1 MTETST
7 AIRRPAGPRGLAA
20 LVVSVRAT
28 SVGRLRRGR
37 LVLMLILLGLPILIQ
52 TLVLIF
58 GEGRGGSFVNFI
70 QVLDKAYWGFG
81 LPLTLIFLAT
91 AALGDE
97 WEEGTAFYVLGL
109 PVPRWSLVM
118 GRWLVSTGRA
128 LMLVLPCIVVVYVL
142 ALVSHEGALTHYL
155 GDLGWVVV
163 GTVLLAGGYSAVF
176 LCIGLAL
183 KRPVLA
189 AFIVYMMERFV
200 SVLPRGFATVS
211 LSYHVRHLMWLQTGH
226 ERFSAL
232 PYVGSG
238 VDTSTPAWQSLTSV
252 AVYMLLFLALATW
265 LLKRREFSGAPASS
279 DSAS

>member
-1 MTETST
+1 MSDSST
-7 AIRRPAGPRGLAA
+7 AARRPAAPRGLAA
-20 LVVSVRAT
+20 LMVSARAT

-52 TLVLIF
+52 TLVLAF
-58 GEGRGGSFVNFI
+58 GEGRGGSFVGFI
-70 QVLDKAYWGFG
+70 EVLENAYWGFG

-109 PVPRWSLVM
+109 PLPRWSIVV

-128 LMLVLPCIVVVYVL
+128 LMLVLPCIVVVYGL
-142 ALVSHEGALTHYL
+142 TLVRYEGALTHYL
-155 GDLGWVVV
+155 GDLLWVVL
-163 GTVLLAGGYSAVF
+163 GTVLLAGGYAAVF

-183 KRPVLA
+183 KRPILA

-232 PYVGSG
+232 PYVASG
-238 VDTSTPAWQSLTSV
+238 VDTSTPIWQSLASV
-252 AVYMLLFLALATW
+252 AVYMVAFLVLATW
-265 LLKRREFSGAPASS
+265 LLKRKEFSGAPASS
-279 DSAS
+279 DSAT